1 MWGVFYMKKVIA
13 LILCAL
19 MLSSSGLA
27 GSAATVSTEFA
38 GAEVN
43 LPLEENT
50 EASAA
55 IGEKLQINAK

>member
-43 LPLEENT
+43 IPLEENT

-55 IGEKLQINAK
+55 IGEK